1 MTRTET
7 ERQASE
13 RASARSDRYPVV
25 DDGATMHHI
34 IDWLLWRT
42 LHLLFAICC
51 LIWSAFSGV
60 GQFVRGDFSS
70 SADAPDG
77 FEARAVAVAVVF
89 ENLEGVDWEGK
100 VSQLVSWLSSIN
112 IVHVTLFDPGGV
124 LKRSRCRLE
133 KSLRILGGDEQ
144 TQLPLQLDGPQDSR
158 EDCCKGSS
166 PVIID
171 AHLLWE
177 LSGLRKRKDEYLN
190 GESVSDG
197 RMSNRVARESDVK
210 VELLSLQD
218 GKQSLVRAARNVCE
232 NAYKLHYA
240 NRHQSTLPK
249 LTEQDVND
257 SLQVSG
263 CEGPDPDLLL
273 LFGKTRSLH
282 GFPPWRLRLTEI
294 VHMGPLEQMSASSLV
309 AALKEFATKT
319 HRYGR

>member
-1 MTRTET
+1 
-7 ERQASE
+7 
-13 RASARSDRYPVV
+13 
-25 DDGATMHHI
+25 MHHT

-42 LHLLFAICC
+42 LHLLFALCC
-51 LIWSAFSGV
+51 LAWSAVSGV
-60 GQFVRGDFSS
+60 GQLVRGDFSS
-70 SADAPDG
+70 SAAADAAADCADG

-89 ENLEGVDWEGK
+89 ETLDGVVDWEGK
-100 VSQLVSWLSSIN
+100 VAQLVAWLSSIN
-112 IVHVTLFDPGGV
+112 INIAHVTLFDPAGV

-133 KSLRILGGDEQ
+133 KSLRVLGGDEQ
-144 TQLPLQLDGPQDSR
+144 QQVYGYSDEQTHVYGPRDSR
-158 EDCCKGSS
+158 EDCSQLSSS
-166 PVIID
+166 PVVID
-171 AHLLWE
+171 AHLRRE
-177 LSGLRKRKDEYLN
+177 SSDLRKRKDVNLN

-197 RMSNRVARESDVK
+197 RLSNRGVKANDVK

-240 NRHQSTLPK
+240 NRHQSKLPN

-294 VHMGPLEQMSASSLV
+294 VHMGTLDEMTASSLM
-309 AALKEFATKT
+309 AAWKEFATKT